1 MDPNPQSDANL
12 IDEYF
17 NGNRTALSQLW
28 LRYDP
33 MVYGIALSM
42 VKRYDLAEDL
52 RQEIFLKMYRGL
64 PSLKEWDKFACWLKT
79 ITYNTCKTWLSTQQQ
94 EHIPLEELKESE
106 HPSVSITDEVEY
118 KQHRTLLGQ
127 MIDEL
132 PFDYRLVINLHY
144 FEGQTV
150 TQIAK
155 FLSLPESTVKWRIH
169 KAREMLQEKAKVNGY
184 V

>member
-1 MDPNPQSDANL
+1 MKSNTPSDVVL

-17 NGNRTALSQLW
+17 NGNRIALSQLW
-28 LRYDP
+28 LRYQP
-33 MVYGIALSM
+33 MVYGIAVSM
-42 VKRYDLAEDL
+42 VKRYDVAEDL

-64 PSLKEWDKFACWLKT
+64 SSLKERDKFASWLRT
-79 ITYNTCKTWLSTQQQ
+79 IAYNTCKTWLSTQRR
-94 EHIPLEELKESE
+94 EHVPLEELKESE
-106 HPSVSITDEVEY
+106 HPSVSIADEVEQ

-150 TQIAK
+150 PQIAG
-155 FLSLPESTVKWRIH
+155 FLSLPESTVKWWIH
-169 KAREMLQEKAKVNGY
+169 KAREMLQKKAKVNGY
-184 V
+184 L

>member
-1 MDPNPQSDANL
+1 MKSQTPSDADL

-17 NGNRTALSQLW
+17 NGNRIALSQLW

-33 MVYGIALSM
+33 MVHGIALSM
-42 VKRYDLAEDL
+42 VKRYDVAEDL
-52 RQEIFLKMYRGL
+52 RQDIFLKMYRGL
-64 PSLKEWDKFACWLKT
+64 SLLRKWDKFACWLRS
-79 ITYNTCKTWLSTQQQ
+79 IAYNTCKTWLSTQRQ
-94 EHIPLEELKESE
+94 EHVSLEELTESE
-106 HPSVSITDEVEY
+106 HPSVSIAEEIEQ

-150 TQIAK
+150 PQIAE

-169 KAREMLQEKAKVNGY
+169 KARETLHQKAKVNGY
-184 V
+184 L